1 MSNFCFEYLFTVKA
15 IPLDKEVSSKFCD
28 ERTVL
33 RASFLAVLFGAI
45 FLLPGTVWGIYQVA
59 NYDS

>member
-1 MSNFCFEYLFTVKA
+1 
-15 IPLDKEVSSKFCD
+15 
-28 ERTVL
+28 VL